1 MIQKNIIMKLKVV
14 LAVVLLTSS
23 LQSQAQF
30 GDLIKNKLSKK
41 KTENSNDSKDS
52 KSKKS
57 KSPLTVQVQDALE
70 NFNYDGTLTVKNAD
84 WTKNEEVKDAKKI
97 SGYYYVYSPVFN
109 TVEKVFVR
117 WNDYTYK
124 SESRTF
130 PGMNVVTSIWTKESA
145 DKSYMRY
152 DLYPYESNLLSAHGL
167 LYQITPGKIL
177 SPEQDMFVLNYPRN
191 MRHDKGW
198 IKDNYDFNTQEPYP
212 DSRVSNSYDISNEVN
227 GFLKEPKKTLLILVK
242 DLKQL
247 EGLTGKKLIETI
259 EKKYI
264 PKEYFSMA
272 AAARAGKQAKSKGT
286 TSGEF
291 YTSKDWFATAK
302 SGMTNDL
309 SAGKT
314 IKYGYA
320 PNAGWFTTVHAITGV
335 PLYQSATYWFV
346 VERSADAMAKDK
358 RGKYYLIGANLRRK
372 YNGSGYD
379 KPYYNGYSFAD
390 QDLTEEEFAEFK
402 KMAVK

>member
-1 MIQKNIIMKLKVV
+1 MKLKVV

-97 SGYYYVYSPVFN
+97 SGYYYMYSPVFN

-191 MRHDKGW
+191 MRDDKGW

-227 GFLKEPKKTLLILVK
+227 GFLKEPKKTLSILVK

-272 AAARAGKQAKSKGT
+272 AAARAGKQAKPKGT

-379 KPYYNGYSFAD
+379 KPYYNGYSFAE

>member
-1 MIQKNIIMKLKVV
+1 MKLKVF
-14 LAVVLLTSS
+14 LAAVLLTSG
-23 LQSQAQF
+23 LQSQAQL
-30 GDLIKNKLSKK
+30 GDLLKNKLAKK
-41 KTENSNDSKDS
+41 KEKTEKSNDSKESKSDS
-52 KSKKS
+52 KAKKS
-57 KSPLTVQVQDALE
+57 KSPLTVQVQEALE

-97 SGYYYVYSPVFN
+97 SGYYYMYSPVFN

-124 SESRTF
+124 SESKTF

-191 MRHDKGW
+191 MRDDKGW
-198 IKDNYDFNTQEPYP
+198 IKNNYDLNTQEPFP

-272 AAARAGKQAKSKGT
+272 AAARAGNQAKPKGT

-291 YTSKDWFATAK
+291 YTTKEWYNTAK

-320 PNAGWFTTVHAITGV
+320 PNAGWITTYHPLFGV

-346 VERSADAMAKDK
+346 VERSPEAMKKDV

-390 QDLTEEEFAEFK
+390 QDLTDTEFAEFK

>member
-1 MIQKNIIMKLKVV
+1 MKLKVV

-84 WTKNEEVKDAKKI
+84 WTKNEEVKDSKKI
-97 SGYYYVYSPVFN
+97 SEYYYMYSPVFN

-191 MRHDKGW
+191 MRDDKGW

-272 AAARAGKQAKSKGT
+272 AAARAGKQAKPKGT

-358 RGKYYLIGANLRRK
+358 RGKYYLIGTNLRRK